1 MMTTFVPTANN
12 RLSVKFR
19 NIFKSRDI
27 FLHDGKSLRR
37 FTIGAKLQMAVAG
50 AIALLLVWSLIAT
63 ITAIRAMSGDVARMQ
78 QQVAQM
84 QGDVDAMRTAVRERA
99 TQLER
104 RTAFL
109 STMLSD
115 DATETALARQLPQ
128 NVEAPA
134 NARAAALVQGFA
146 RVDAMQLAVAGRRQE
161 MTRERYDRRAAELR
175 ARGLHP
181 ARFPS
186 HAGQGGPYE
195 AAAAGDDDADPR
207 FRQLFTSWRALD
219 ELEATAAS
227 IPSARPIQLSANFTS
242 GYGVRSD
249 PFRGSAAMH
258 AGIDLAGPLGTPI
271 YATADGVVG
280 RSEWNSGGYGNL
292 VELNHGQG
300 IQTRY
305 GHLSRRM
312 VQAGQRVRRGQ
323 LIGLMG
329 STGRSTG
336 SHLHYE
342 VRIEG
347 RAVNP
352 IPFMQQP
359 VSTMAAL
366 QRPAA
371 VGGPTGGSAAGSR

>member
-1 MMTTFVPTANN
+1 MTTFVPTANQS
-12 RLSVKFR
+12 LSVKFR
-19 NIFKSRDI
+19 NFFKPRDI

-37 FTIGAKLQMAVAG
+37 FTIGARLQMAVVSG
-50 AIALLLVWSLIAT
+50 IVALLIWSLVAT
-63 ITAIRAMSGDVARMQ
+63 IAAINAMSGDVARMQ

-84 QGDVDAMRTAVRERA
+84 QSDVDAMRVAVRERA
-99 TQLER
+99 TQLEQ

-109 STMLSD
+109 DTMLTGE
-115 DATETALARQLPQ
+115 ATATRLSQQLPR
-128 NVEAPA
+128 NVETPD
-134 NARAAALVQGFA
+134 NARAAAMVEGFGRA
-146 RVDAMQLAVAGRRQE
+146 DAMQLALAERLE
-161 MTRERYDRRAAELR
+161 TMTRQRYNARAAELR
-175 ARGLHP
+175 RRGFDP
-181 ARFPS
+181 ARFQ
-186 HAGQGGPYE
+186 AYTGQGGPYE
-195 AAAAGDDDADPR
+195 AAAAADDADPR
-207 FRQLFTSWRALD
+207 FRQLFTTWRALD
-219 ELEATAAS
+219 QLETGAAS
-227 IPSARPIQLSANFTS
+227 IPSARPINLSVNFTS

-271 YATADGVVG
+271 YATADGIVG

-305 GHLSRRM
+305 GHLSQRI

-342 VRIEG
+342 VRIDG

-359 VSTMAAL
+359 ASTMAAL

-371 VGGPTGGSAAGSR
+371 IGGPAAPGGAAAGSR

>member
-1 MMTTFVPTANN
+1 MTSFVATAN
-12 RLSVKFR
+12 RASRFGD
-19 NIFKSRDI
+19 IFKPRDI

-37 FTIGAKLQMAVAG
+37 FTIGAKLQMAVVG
-50 AIALLLVWSLIAT
+50 AIAFLVIWSLVAT
-63 ITAIRAMSGDVARMQ
+63 ITAFNAMSGDVARMQ
-78 QQVAQM
+78 RQVAQM
-84 QGDVDAMRTAVRERA
+84 ETDVQAMRVAVNDRA
-99 TQLER
+99 TQLEQ

-109 STMLSD
+109 NSMLAGHAS
-115 DATETALARQLPQ
+115 ATQLSQQLPDSI
-128 NVEAPA
+128 ETPA
-134 NARAAALVQGFA
+134 NGRAAALVTGFD
-146 RVDAMQLAVAGRRQE
+146 RVDAMQTALADRLQV
-161 MTRERYDRRAAELR
+161 MTRQRYNQAASALR
-175 ARGLHP
+175 ARGFDP
-181 ARFPS
+181 ARFYT
-186 HAGQGGPYE
+186 GQGGPLE
-195 AAAAGDDDADPR
+195 PADAGDDADPR
-207 FRQLFTSWRALD
+207 FRTLFMTWRALD
-219 ELEATAAS
+219 QLETGAAS
-227 IPSARPIQLSANFTS
+227 IPSARPIVTSANFTS

-258 AGIDLAGPLGTPI
+258 AGIDLAGPMGTPV

-292 VELNHGQG
+292 IELNHGQG

-305 GHLSRRM
+305 GHLSQRL
-312 VQAGQRVRRGQ
+312 VQAGQHIHRGQ

-342 VRIEG
+342 VRIDG

-359 VSTMAAL
+359 AATMAAL

-371 VGGPTGGSAAGSR
+371 AAIGGPAAGSR

>member
-1 MMTTFVPTANN
+1 MTTFVPTANKG
-12 RLSVKFR
+12 LSAKFR
-19 NIFKSRDI
+19 TIFKARDI

-37 FTIGAKLQMAVAG
+37 FTIGAKLQMAIAG
-50 AIALLLVWSLIAT
+50 AAAFLLIWSVVAT
-63 ITAIRAMSGDVARMQ
+63 LTAVRAMSGDVASMQ
-78 QQVAQM
+78 QRVTQM
-84 QGDVDAMRTAVRERA
+84 QSDVDAMRVAVNARA
-99 TQLER
+99 AQLEQ

-109 STMLSD
+109 NNILSGRAN
-115 DATETALARQLPQ
+115 ATQLSQQLPPA
-128 NVEAPA
+128 VAEPA
-134 NARAAALVQGFA
+134 NPQAAALVDGFDH
-146 RVDAMQLAVAGRRQE
+146 VDQMQTAMADRLQA
-161 MTRERYDRRAAELR
+161 MTRQRYNQRAAELR
-175 ARGLHP
+175 ARGFDP
-181 ARFPS
+181 ARFQ
-186 HAGQGGPYE
+186 AWTGQGGPLE
-195 AAAAGDDDADPR
+195 PADAGDDADPR
-207 FRQLFTSWRALD
+207 FRALFTTWRALD
-219 ELEATAAS
+219 QLETGAAS
-227 IPSARPIQLSANFTS
+227 IPSARPIVTSANFTS

-258 AGIDLAGPLGTPI
+258 AGIDLAGPIGTPI

-280 RSEWNSGGYGNL
+280 RSEWNNGGYGNL

-305 GHLSRRM
+305 GHMSRRL
-312 VQAGQRVRRGQ
+312 VEAGQRVHRGQ

-342 VRIEG
+342 VRIDG

-359 VSTMAAL
+359 AATIAAL

-371 VGGPTGGSAAGSR
+371 VGGPTSGSR

>member
-1 MMTTFVPTANN
+1 MTTFVPTANN

-19 NIFKSRDI
+19 NLFKPRDI

-37 FTIGAKLQMAVAG
+37 FTIGAKLQMAVVG
-50 AIALLLVWSLIAT
+50 AILFLLVWSVAST
-63 ITAIRAMSGDVARMQ
+63 VAAINAMSGDVGRMQ

-84 QGDVDAMRTAVRERA
+84 QSDVDAMRVAVRDRA
-99 TQLER
+99 TQLEQR
-104 RTAFL
+104 AAFL
-109 STMLSD
+109 TTMLSRD
-115 DATETALARQLPQ
+115 PSATQLSQQLPR

-134 NARAAALVQGFA
+134 NAQAASMVQGFA
-146 RVDAMQLAVAGRRQE
+146 RADAMQLAVAHRVE
-161 MTRERYDRRAAELR
+161 TMTRQRYNARAAELR
-175 ARGLHP
+175 ARGFDP
-181 ARFPS
+181 ARFRGYT
-186 HAGQGGPYE
+186 GQGGPYE
-195 AAAAGDDDADPR
+195 AAGDDADPR
-207 FRQLFTSWRALD
+207 FRQLFTTWRALD
-219 ELEATAAS
+219 QLETGAAS
-227 IPSARPIQLSANFTS
+227 IPSARPIELSVNFTS

-258 AGIDLAGPLGTPI
+258 AGIDLAGPMGTPI
-271 YATADGVVG
+271 YATADGIVG
-280 RSEWNSGGYGNL
+280 RSEWNAGGYGNL

-312 VQAGQRVRRGQ
+312 VEPGARVRRGQ
-323 LIGLMG
+323 VIGLMG

-342 VRIEG
+342 VRIDG

-359 VSTMAAL
+359 ASTMAAL

-371 VGGPTGGSAAGSR
+371 VGGPTGGAAAGSR

>member
-1 MMTTFVPTANN
+1 MTTFVPTANQ

-19 NIFKSRDI
+19 DLFKPRDI

-37 FTIGAKLQMAVAG
+37 FTIGSKLQMAVAG
-50 AIALLLVWSLIAT
+50 AVAFLLIWSLAAT
-63 ITAIRAMSGDVARMQ
+63 VTAISAMGGDVARMQ
-78 QQVAQM
+78 RQVAQM
-84 QGDVDAMRTAVRERA
+84 ESDVSAMRVAVNTRA
-99 TQLER
+99 AQLEQ

-109 STMLSD
+109 NSMISGRANATQLSQQMPH
-115 DATETALARQLPQ
+115 AVAE
-128 NVEAPA
+128 PA
-134 NARAAALVQGFA
+134 NAQAAALVDGFD
-146 RVDAMQLAVAGRRQE
+146 RVDAMQTAMADRLQA
-161 MTRERYDRRAAELR
+161 MTRQRYVQRAASLR
-175 ARGLHP
+175 AMGFEP
-181 ARFPS
+181 NRFQ
-186 HAGQGGPYE
+186 AFTGQGGPLE
-195 AAAAGDDDADPR
+195 PADAGDDADPR
-207 FRQLFTSWRALD
+207 FRQLFTTWRALD
-219 ELEATAAS
+219 QLETGAAS
-227 IPSARPIQLSANFTS
+227 IPSARPIVTSANFTS

-280 RSEWNSGGYGNL
+280 RSEWNAGGYGNL
-292 VELNHGQG
+292 IELNHGQG

-305 GHLSRRM
+305 GHLSQRI
-312 VQAGQRVRRGQ
+312 VQAGQHVRRGQ

-342 VRIEG
+342 VRIDG

-352 IPFMQQP
+352 IPFLQQP
-359 VSTMAAL
+359 AATMASL

-371 VGGPTGGSAAGSR
+371 VGGPAGGSR

>member
-12 RLSVKFR
+12 SLSGKFR
-19 NIFKSRDI
+19 NLFKPRDI

-37 FTIGAKLQMAVAG
+37 FTIGAKLQMAVVG
-50 AIALLLVWSLIAT
+50 ALVFLLIWAAAAT
-63 ITAIRAMSGDVARMQ
+63 ITAIRAMSGDVARME

-84 QGDVDAMRTAVRERA
+84 QTDVDAMRVAVRNRAAQLEQRTVFLNTMLSGDATA
-99 TQLER
+99 TQL
-104 RTAFL
+104 
-109 STMLSD
+109 SQ
-115 DATETALARQLPQ
+115 QLPDA
-128 NVEAPA
+128 VDTPD
-134 NARAAALVQGFA
+134 NAQAATLVQGFA
-146 RVDAMQLAVAGRRQE
+146 RVDAMQTAMVDRVQA
-161 MTRERYDRRAAELR
+161 MTLQRYNARAAELR
-175 ARGLHP
+175 ARGFNP
-181 ARFPS
+181 ARLS
-186 HAGQGGPYE
+186 AYTGQGGPLE
-195 AAAAGDDDADPR
+195 SASGDDADPR
-207 FRQLFTSWRALD
+207 FRQLFTTWRQLD
-219 ELEATAAS
+219 QLEASAAS
-227 IPSARPIQLSANFTS
+227 IPSARPIELSVNFTS

-258 AGIDLAGPLGTPI
+258 AGIDLAGPIGTPI
-271 YATADGVVG
+271 YATADGVVA
-280 RSEWNSGGYGNL
+280 RSEWNAGGYGNL

-305 GHLSRRM
+305 GHLSQRM
-312 VQAGQRVRRGQ
+312 AQPGQRVRRGQ

-342 VRIEG
+342 VRIDG

-359 VSTMAAL
+359 ASTMAAL

-371 VGGPTGGSAAGSR
+371 VGGPTGGTASGSR

>member
-1 MMTTFVPTANN
+1 MTTFVQTANKG
-12 RLSVKFR
+12 LSAKFR
-19 NIFKSRDI
+19 NIFKPRDI

-37 FTIGAKLQMAVAG
+37 FTIGAKLQMAVA
-50 AIALLLVWSLIAT
+50 AAAAFLLIWSVVAT
-63 ITAIRAMSGDVARMQ
+63 FTAIRAMSGDVASMQ
-78 QQVAQM
+78 RRVAQM
-84 QGDVDAMRTAVRERA
+84 QTDVDAMRVAVNARA
-99 TQLER
+99 AQLEQ

-109 STMLSD
+109 NNMLSGQAN
-115 DATETALARQLPQ
+115 ATQLSQQLPQ
-128 NVEAPA
+128 AVAEPA
-134 NARAAALVQGFA
+134 NPQAAAMVDGFD
-146 RVDAMQLAVAGRRQE
+146 RVDQMQTAVAERLQVLNRQ
-161 MTRERYDRRAAELR
+161 RYNQRAAELR
-175 ARGLHP
+175 ARGFDP
-181 ARFPS
+181 ARFR
-186 HAGQGGPYE
+186 AYTGQGGPLE
-195 AAAAGDDDADPR
+195 PADAGDDADPR
-207 FRQLFTSWRALD
+207 FRALFTTWRALD
-219 ELEATAAS
+219 QLETGAAS
-227 IPSARPIQLSANFTS
+227 IPSARPIVTSANFTS

-258 AGIDLAGPLGTPI
+258 AGIDLAGPIGTPI
-271 YATADGVVG
+271 YATADGIVG
-280 RSEWNSGGYGNL
+280 RSEWNAGGYGNL

-305 GHLSRRM
+305 GHMSQRI

-342 VRIEG
+342 VRIDG

-359 VSTMAAL
+359 AANLAAL

-371 VGGPTGGSAAGSR
+371 IGGPTGGSR